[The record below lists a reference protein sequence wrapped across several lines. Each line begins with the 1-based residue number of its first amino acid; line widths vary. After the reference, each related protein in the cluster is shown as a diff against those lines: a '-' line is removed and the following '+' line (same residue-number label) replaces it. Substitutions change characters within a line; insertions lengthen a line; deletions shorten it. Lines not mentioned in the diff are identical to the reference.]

1 MDRFEERRRRVL
13 EQMGSGLLIARS
25 AHPTIRNHDVEHD
38 YRQDSTFYYLTGFEE
53 PGAVAVL
60 SCDHAEHRFVLFVQP
75 RDPERETWT
84 GRRVGPEGAVERFG
98 ADAAFPIDKLDT
110 ELPRYF
116 AGADKLF
123 YAVGVD
129 RDFDTTVLR
138 MMRHQRTAPRSGVVG
153 PEMIVEPASILD
165 ELRIRKTAD
174 EVADLRRAAEISA
187 QAHREAMR
195 VAAAGLWEYQV
206 QAVIEFVFRAHGSP
220 RSGYPSIVAGGP
232 NATILHYNT
241 NRMLLRAGDL
251 LLVDAG
257 CEVGYLTADITRT
270 FPISK
275 KFSGPQ
281 RDVYEV
287 VLRAQ
292 KEAIALCTAG
302 MSFQAGH
309 DRSVEV
315 LVEGMVALGLLEGD
329 PKERIADESYKKFY
343 MHRTGHWLGMDVH
356 DVGRY
361 RTGDEW
367 RALEPGMVL
376 TVEPGIYIPE
386 DDPSVDERLRG
397 IGVRIEDDVL
407 VTEHG
412 PVVLTEMC
420 PKEISDVEATC
431 REQSRFADL
440 MPLIPR

>member
-1 MDRFEERRRRVL
+1 
-13 EQMGSGLLIARS
+13 
-25 AHPTIRNHDVEHD
+25 
-38 YRQDSTFYYLTGFEE
+38 
-53 PGAVAVL
+53 
-60 SCDHAEHRFVLFVQP
+60 
-75 RDPERETWT
+75 
-84 GRRVGPEGAVERFG
+84 
-98 ADAAFPIDKLDT
+98 
-110 ELPRYF
+110 
-116 AGADKLF
+116 
-123 YAVGVD
+123 
-129 RDFDTTVLR
+129 
-138 MMRHQRTAPRSGVVG
+138 
-153 PEMIVEPASILD
+153 
-165 ELRIRKTAD
+165 
-174 EVADLRRAAEISA
+174 
-187 QAHREAMR
+187 
-195 VAAAGLWEYQV
+195 
-206 QAVIEFVFRAHGSP
+206 
-220 RSGYPSIVAGGP
+220 
-232 NATILHYNT
+232 
-241 NRMLLRAGDL
+241 
-251 LLVDAG
+251 
-257 CEVGYLTADITRT
+257 
-270 FPISK
+270 
-275 KFSGPQ
+275 
-281 RDVYEV
+281 
-287 VLRAQ
+287 
-292 KEAIALCTAG
+292 